1 MPDMDEVSEAGGE
14 GDEDG
19 LLPAPAQLHHIPLQ
33 LVVAQFPNKHS
44 VRLIAFAWLLSN
56 TRYKVDMKISL
67 KLKCLTRTIQKI

>member
-44 VRLIAFAWLLSN
+44 VRLIVFAWLNLSN
-56 TRYKVDMKISL
+56 TRYKEKNWINLSNYNV
-67 KLKCLTRTIQKI
+67 